1 MKIFLHVPPALV
13 VPAPP
18 PSTAL
23 HLNPISFAAD
33 FWGWGGCTRGER
45 AVRITDAA
53 PFLGRIASTCS
64 PVKIASGH
72 QLCGPR
78 ADAGGAGRWLDG
90 QRGWQLRQGPS
101 ELPLRGEKPAARF
114 LFLGTESP
122 GPRPRALCVTVDIG
136 RWSVPSTNWA
146 CGFREERGCHVTCSV
161 QHKAPSTA
169 GPVHRRQQRK
179 CPEA

>member
-18 PSTAL
+18 PHPP
-23 HLNPISFAAD
+23 HLNPISFTAD

-45 AVRITDAA
+45 AVRTTDAA

-72 QLCGPR
+72 QLWGPS

-90 QRGWQLRQGPS
+90 QRGWQLHQGPS
-101 ELPLRGEKPAARF
+101 ELPLRGEKPAARV
-114 LFLGTESP
+114 LFLGTERP
-122 GPRPRALCVTVDIG
+122 GPWPQGGPCVSLWALGDGLSPAQTGLVAFGKNGAVT
-136 RWSVPSTNWA
+136 
-146 CGFREERGCHVTCSV
+146 
-161 QHKAPSTA
+161 
-169 GPVHRRQQRK
+169 
-179 CPEA
+179 